1 MSGYHRDPK
10 YQQLLNSKRWKDLR
24 ASYMS
29 QHPLCERCLEEGR
42 ASGIPEGYVTPAV
55 DCHHIVPVESATSY
69 DEMVRLAYNPNNL
82 RALCISCHQRTHQEM
97 GKNKKEN
104 VKARQ
109 DQFFERWK
117 ARMEARSKPDDK
129 NPGGLI

>member
-10 YQQLLNSKRWKDLR
+10 YQQLLNSKKWKELR

-42 ASGIPEGYVTPAV
+42 AAGIPEGYVTPAV
-55 DCHHIVPVESATSY
+55 DCHHIVPVESATSD

-97 GKNKKEN
+97 GKNRKEN
-104 VKARQ
+104 VKQRQ
-109 DQFFERWK
+109 DQFLERWK
-117 ARMEARSKPDDK
+117 ERMEARLNSGDK
-129 NPGGLI
+129 NPRGPV